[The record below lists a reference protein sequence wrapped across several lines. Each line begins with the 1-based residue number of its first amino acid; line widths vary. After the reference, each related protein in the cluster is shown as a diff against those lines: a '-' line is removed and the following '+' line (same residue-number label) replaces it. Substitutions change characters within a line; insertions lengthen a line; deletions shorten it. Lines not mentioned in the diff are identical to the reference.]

1 MKEDQIFWLLELT
14 DPRAMGPL
22 GLVLFLSLL
31 SAVHNSIIH
40 SIGLIKPL
48 ELEAGSQLCQL
59 IDY

>member
-1 MKEDQIFWLLELT
+1 MLELT

-22 GLVLFLSLL
+22 ELVLFLSLL

-48 ELEAGSQLCQL
+48 ELESWKSVMPVDKLL
-59 IDY
+59 TSS